1 MNQRKTAGVSVWT
14 SFDSLLVRKEYLVL
28 AAIFL
33 LSVFVRVMV
42 DPGMPFHYDPGKN
55 IVYARAALQWF
66 PLIPQY
72 NPYFNLGEYYEYQVL
87 FPYTVAFFHKLSGI
101 SLITLTKWVAV
112 ISGAALSLT
121 VYYLSLELS
130 GSKTSALISAF
141 LISVSKIQLIGYMN
155 YYPQIMAMTLMPLAF
170 VFLIRYIKYG
180 KTRHMAIAA
189 IISSL
194 IVLASYI
201 AALVYFII
209 MIVSTVIYSI
219 RDRKALRVLVSIPL
233 MTGLLLSFFWL
244 PMIWRHGVMQF
255 AGTFIDRILYAP
267 APFTNQPWTLMSF
280 ITFSSATVLSLVLG
294 ILAIFFI
301 KKFKWDF
308 SRLLIVVWLI
318 VTFVLSISYYFR
330 PVLWVD
336 RFFQFFDIALLL
348 AAGSLMTA
356 LIAKL
361 NNTGKTSSRYKGY
374 LLLVLLIFPLYGA
387 LNVDFAFGKWGYP
400 SDFSMLEYMT
410 YIPPGS
416 LVAAPPSL
424 HSFWVPALS
433 GVNVLGGE
441 SSQMLGH
448 RYFGDNDSNTIINSP
463 DVEQKMDIIRKYG
476 VNYIYIPLHRP
487 AYMVWNPDIDRK
499 GIEAFNNAT
508 YFEINKIF
516 NDPDGATFLIK
527 VKEKLTPKYNP
538 EKIDW
543 NVTIIGYLLSLA
555 TLLALVLMSRDSLGS
570 S

>member
-1 MNQRKTAGVSVWT
+1 MRTARLSIFG
-14 SFDSLLVRKEYLVL
+14 KEYLVL
-28 AAIFL
+28 AVIFL
-33 LSVFVRVMV
+33 LSVFLRVHV

-66 PLIPQY
+66 PLVPQY

-87 FPYTVAFFHKLSGI
+87 FPYTVAFLHKLSGI
-101 SLITLTKWVAV
+101 SLITITNWVAV

-141 LISVSKIQLIGYMN
+141 LVSVSKIQLIGYMN

-170 VFLIRYIKYG
+170 VFLIRYVKYG
-180 KTRHMAIAA
+180 KSGHLAITAM
-189 IISSL
+189 ISSL
-194 IVLASYI
+194 VVLASYI

-209 MIVSTVIYSI
+209 LIISVGIYSI
-219 RDRKALRVLVSIPL
+219 KSRKALRILVLIPL
-233 MTGLLLSFFWL
+233 VTGLLLSFFWL

-255 AGTFIDRILYAP
+255 SGTFIDRILYAP

-301 KKFKWDF
+301 KRFKWDF
-308 SRLLIVVWLI
+308 SKLLIAVWLVI
-318 VTFVLSISYYFR
+318 TFILSASYYFR

-348 AAGSLMTA
+348 AAGSIMFL

-361 NNTGKTSSRYKGY
+361 NSTGSRYKGY
-374 LLLVLLIFPLYGA
+374 LLLLLLVFPLYGA

-410 YIPPGS
+410 YLPPGS

-463 DVEQKMDIIRKYG
+463 DVEQKMNVIRKYG
-476 VNYIYIPLHRP
+476 VNYIYVPLHRP
-487 AYMVWNPDIDRK
+487 ANMIWNPDLDRK
-499 GIEAFNNAT
+499 GVETFNNST

-516 NDPDGATFLIK
+516 NDPDGATYLIK
-527 VKEKLTPKYNP
+527 VREKLKPQYNV

-543 NVTIIGYLLSLA
+543 NVTIAGYLLSLA
-555 TLLALVLMSRDSLGS
+555 TLLALIYILKSDISKSL
-570 S
+570 